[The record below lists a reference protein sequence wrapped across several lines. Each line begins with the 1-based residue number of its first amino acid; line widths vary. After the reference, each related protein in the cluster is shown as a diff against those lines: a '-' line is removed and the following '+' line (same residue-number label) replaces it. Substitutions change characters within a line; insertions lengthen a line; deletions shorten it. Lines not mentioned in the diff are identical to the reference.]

1 MFNGFFLGCFVIC
14 CLTLG
19 LQLGATVKL
28 GHLNTRA
35 RRKQFLSRLL
45 ELFLRKTVW
54 LRVGV
59 EDEDKRLVVDQCP
72 VGTEPRNSTAAQPTS
87 FEISRR
93 QFFERV
99 KKFSPTNAERH
110 LHLPREKI
118 ATDRSKN
125 FISN

>member
-28 GHLNTRA
+28 GHLNIRA
-35 RRKQFLSRLL
+35 CREQFLSRLL

-59 EDEDKRLVVDQCP
+59 EDEDKRFVVHQRP
-72 VGTEPRNSTAAQPTS
+72 VGTNPRCHVPLGASLVTLVFKHHKKNAVEPA
-87 FEISRR
+87 
-93 QFFERV
+93 
-99 KKFSPTNAERH
+99 
-110 LHLPREKI
+110 
-118 ATDRSKN
+118 
-125 FISN
+125 